1 MTAST
6 YCTAAQVAEKASVWT
21 NAGAFD
27 TTTLPTKTTVEG
39 WIADISAMFDLA
51 LSNQWFAVP
60 IAQPTA
66 LLTIAG
72 QCSSIV
78 ADIVQASHATGRYA
92 TEKVMERGLSWQ
104 ILARQEVNAWVAD
117 NANGLQNLGVP
128 RNVTVPTANVGLILR
143 RKDRR

>member
-1 MTAST
+1 MTASA
-6 YCTAAQVAEKASVWT
+6 YCTASQVAEKASVWT

-27 TTTLPTKTTVEG
+27 TTSLPTKATVEG
-39 WIADISAMFDLA
+39 WIADVSAMFDLA
-51 LSNQWFAVP
+51 LSNQWFVVP
-60 IAQPTA
+60 ITQPTA

-78 ADIVQASHATGRYA
+78 ADIVQASHSTGRYY
-92 TEKVMERGLSWQ
+92 TDKVLERGLSWQ

-128 RNVTVPTANVGLILR
+128 RNIEVPTASIGLLS
-143 RKDRR
+143 RKRT